1 MGELPGFVWSP
12 HRKEGGVAM
21 ALGMLVGG
29 LFVSAAVCG
38 CCGERGLALGVL
50 VLSLTFAAAV
60 AGHLG
65 QGGPF

>member
-1 MGELPGFVWSP
+1 
-12 HRKEGGVAM
+12 M

-60 AGHLG
+60 AGHVAPSV
-65 QGGPF
+65 PF